1 MDLVALSIFL
11 LAVVVCSVF
20 VFIISVYGTKEVTFE
35 ENLKASHESSSKK
48 GSKSSEAKKK
58 NKKKAEISEPVSQVL
73 ILNWF
78 WFWMP
83 VMVFKIII
91 FRSRLKPRLRKN
103 SERRLKRSKQL
114 LGWQFHRFSIP
125 RSLRRSLQS
134 SKTKWWRLE
143 NCLRNGSGFGSCSVD
158 LLIFP

>member
-48 GSKSSEAKKK
+48 AKSEAKKK

-114 LGWQFHRFSIP
+114 LG
-125 RSLRRSLQS
+125 
-134 SKTKWWRLE
+134 
-143 NCLRNGSGFGSCSVD
+143 
-158 LLIFP
+158 

>member
-73 ILNWF
+73 ILKWF
-78 WFWMP
+78 WCIKYWMP
-83 VMVFKIII
+83 VMV
-91 FRSRLKPRLRKN
+91 LK
-103 SERRLKRSKQL
+103 
-114 LGWQFHRFSIP
+114 
-125 RSLRRSLQS
+125 
-134 SKTKWWRLE
+134 
-143 NCLRNGSGFGSCSVD
+143 
-158 LLIFP
+158 